1 MMSLNAWPCSLVSKL
16 LNGGRLLAAGV
27 SMALLGACS
36 GGANQ
41 PQPAQLKPF
50 TAMIPVQ
57 QAWTA
62 KLGDIDFPLTLSASA
77 SANTVMLA
85 ATNGL
90 VLAMDAGT
98 GRDLWRINAGAALA
112 AGVGGDARLA
122 AVVTR
127 GNELVTMADGKIIW
141 RQKLLAQSFTAPF
154 VAGGRVF
161 VLAADRSVSAFDG
174 ATGSKLWTQ
183 QRPGE
188 PLVLRQAGVLQAVGN
203 TLLAG
208 LGGRLTGLNPD
219 NGSVRWELPIAIP
232 RGVNDIERLVDLVGP
247 ASRLQQIV
255 CVRAFQASVGCVN
268 AERGSLL
275 WSRPANGSQ
284 GLDGDERLV
293 FGVESDGRVIAWQR
307 ADGERAWTS
316 DELRHRG
323 LTAPHVV
330 GRSIA
335 IGDASGFVH
344 LLSRQDGSLLNRLST
359 DGSAIV
365 APPVL
370 VGDTLVVVTRKGNVF
385 GFQPQ

>member
-1 MMSLNAWPCSLVSKL
+1 MISLTAWPFKGAHTL
-16 LNGGRLLAAGV
+16 LNCARLLAAGV
-27 SMALLGACS
+27 TMALLGACS

-50 TAMIPVQ
+50 TAMVPVQ

-62 KLGDIDFPLTLSASA
+62 KLGDIDFPLTLSAST
-77 SANTVMLA
+77 NTVMLA
-85 ATNGL
+85 AGNGL
-90 VLAMDAGT
+90 VLAVDAGT

-141 RQKLLAQSFTAPF
+141 RQKLLAQAFTAPF

-174 ATGSKLWTQ
+174 ATGRKLWTQ

-188 PLVLRQAGVLQAVGN
+188 PLVLRQGGVLQAVGN
-203 TLLAG
+203 TLVAG

-275 WSRPANGSQ
+275 WSRPADGSQ

-316 DELRHRG
+316 DELRYRG

-335 IGDASGFVH
+335 VGDASGFVH

-370 VGDTLVVVTRKGNVF
+370 VGDTLVVVTRKGQVF

>member
-1 MMSLNAWPCSLVSKL
+1 MIGLKAWPCIGARTLANSA
-16 LNGGRLLAAGV
+16 RLLAAGV
-27 SMALLGACS
+27 TMALLGACS

-50 TAMIPVQ
+50 TAMVPVK

-62 KLGDIDFPLTLSASA
+62 KLGEIDFSLTLSASA
-77 SANTVMLA
+77 NSVMLA
-85 ATNGL
+85 AGNGV
-90 VLAMDAGT
+90 VLAVDAGT

-122 AVVTR
+122 AVITQ
-127 GNELVTMADGKIIW
+127 GNELVSMGEGKVIW
-141 RQKLLAQSFTAPF
+141 RQKLLAQAFTAPF

-161 VLAADRSVSAFDG
+161 VLGADRSVTAFDG
-174 ATGSKLWTQ
+174 ATGRKLWTQ

-188 PLVLRQAGVLQAVGN
+188 PLVLRQGGVLQAVGN
-203 TLLAG
+203 TLVAG

-247 ASRLQQIV
+247 ASRLQQTV

-275 WSRPANGSQ
+275 WSRPADGSQ

-316 DELRHRG
+316 DELRYRG

-335 IGDASGFVH
+335 VGDASGFVH

-370 VGDTLVVVTRKGNVF
+370 VGDTLVVVTRKGNIF

>member
-1 MMSLNAWPCSLVSKL
+1 MMSLNAWSCSLVSKL

-77 SANTVMLA
+77 NTVMLA
-85 ATNGL
+85 AGNGL

-161 VLAADRSVSAFDG
+161 VLAADRTVSAFDG

-188 PLVLRQAGVLQAVGN
+188 PLVLRQGGVLQAVGN
-203 TLLAG
+203 TLVAG

-275 WSRPANGSQ
+275 WSRPADGSQ

-316 DELRHRG
+316 DELRYRG

-365 APPVL
+365 ASPVL

>member
-50 TAMIPVQ
+50 TAMIPVL

-77 SANTVMLA
+77 NTVMLA
-85 ATNGL
+85 AGNGL

-98 GRDLWRINAGAALA
+98 GRDLWRINSGAALA

-275 WSRPANGSQ
+275 WSRPADGSQ

-316 DELRHRG
+316 DELRYRG

-365 APPVL
+365 ASPVL

>member
-1 MMSLNAWPCSLVSKL
+1 MMSLNAWSFSPVSKL

-77 SANTVMLA
+77 NTVMLA
-85 ATNGL
+85 AGNGL
-90 VLAMDAGT
+90 VLSMDAGT

-188 PLVLRQAGVLQAVGN
+188 PLVLRQGGVLQAVGN
-203 TLLAG
+203 TLVAG

-275 WSRPANGSQ
+275 WSRPAYGSQ

-316 DELRHRG
+316 DELRYRG

-365 APPVL
+365 ASPVL

>member
-1 MMSLNAWPCSLVSKL
+1 MILHTAWPCKGAHNL
-16 LNGGRLLAAGV
+16 LNCARLLAAGV
-27 SMALLGACS
+27 TMALLGACS

-50 TAMIPVQ
+50 TAMVPVK

-62 KLGDIDFPLTLSASA
+62 KLGEINFPLTLSASA
-77 SANTVMLA
+77 NTLLTA
-85 ATNGL
+85 AGNG
-90 VLAMDAGT
+90 VVAAVDADS
-98 GRDLWRINAGAALA
+98 GRDLWRINTGAALA

-122 AVVTR
+122 AVVTQ
-127 GNELVTMADGKIIW
+127 GNELVSMGEGKVLW
-141 RQKLLAQSFTAPF
+141 RHKLLAQAFTAPF

-161 VLAADRSVSAFDG
+161 VLGADRSVTAFDG
-174 ATGSKLWTQ
+174 ATGRKLWTQ
-183 QRPGE
+183 QRTGE
-188 PLVLRQAGVLQAVGN
+188 PLVLRQAGVLLAVGN
-203 TLLAG
+203 TLVAG

-247 ASRLQQIV
+247 ASRLQQTV

-275 WSRPANGSQ
+275 WSRPADGSQ

-307 ADGERAWTS
+307 ADGERTWTS
-316 DELRHRG
+316 DELRYRG

-335 IGDASGFVH
+335 IGDATGFVH
-344 LLSRQDGSLLNRLST
+344 LLSRQDGSLINRLST

-370 VGDTLVVVTRKGNVF
+370 VGDTLVVVTRKGNIF
-385 GFQPQ
+385 GFLPQ

>member
-1 MMSLNAWPCSLVSKL
+1 MMSLNAWSCSLVSKL

-50 TAMIPVQ
+50 TAMVPVQ

-62 KLGDIDFPLTLSASA
+62 KLGEVNFPLILSAST
-77 SANTVMLA
+77 NTVMLA
-85 ATNGL
+85 AGNGL
-90 VLAMDAGT
+90 VLAVDAGT

-188 PLVLRQAGVLQAVGN
+188 PLVLRQGGVLQAVGN
-203 TLLAG
+203 TLVAG

-275 WSRPANGSQ
+275 WSRPADGSQ

-316 DELRHRG
+316 DELRYRG

-365 APPVL
+365 ASPVL

>member
-1 MMSLNAWPCSLVSKL
+1 MMSLNAWSCSLVSKL

-41 PQPAQLKPF
+41 PQPAPLKPF

-62 KLGDIDFPLTLSASA
+62 KLGDIDFPLTLSAST
-77 SANTVMLA
+77 NTVMLA
-85 ATNGL
+85 AGNGL
-90 VLAMDAGT
+90 VLAVDAGT
-98 GRDLWRINAGAALA
+98 GRELWRVSSGSALA

-174 ATGSKLWTQ
+174 ASGRKLWTQ

-275 WSRPANGSQ
+275 WSRPADGSR

-316 DELRHRG
+316 DELRYRG

-365 APPVL
+365 ASPVL

>member
-1 MMSLNAWPCSLVSKL
+1 MISLKAWPCIGARTLSKS
-16 LNGGRLLAAGV
+16 GRLLAAGV

-41 PQPAQLKPF
+41 PQPTQLKPF
-50 TAMIPVQ
+50 TAMVPAR
-57 QAWTA
+57 QAWTS
-62 KLGDIDFPLTLSASA
+62 KLGEIDFPLTLSP
-77 SANTVMLA
+77 SANSVMLA
-85 ATNGL
+85 AGNG
-90 VLAMDAGT
+90 VVAAVDAGT
-98 GRDLWRINAGAALA
+98 GRDLWRMNAGFALA

-122 AVVTR
+122 AVITQ
-127 GNELVTMADGKIIW
+127 GNELVSMGEGKVIW

-174 ATGSKLWTQ
+174 ATGRKLWTQ

-188 PLVLRQAGVLQAVGN
+188 PLVLRQSGVLQAVGN

-208 LGGRLTGLNPD
+208 LGGRLTALNPD

-275 WSRPANGSQ
+275 WSRPADGSR

-316 DELRHRG
+316 DELRYRG